1 MNIFKITVCVVCICL
16 FGIVYSNPLLAETIG
31 TLVVNIDGFPNSDGY
46 AMVAVYDSESSY
58 KEGAPR
64 TAEARIKVVNQKAR
78 AELDGLSYGTYAVAM
93 YHDRNING
101 KMDKNAMGIPKESYG
116 FSNNARGILGPPSY
130 KKAKFELNSPKKE
143 IHISL
148 D

>member
-1 MNIFKITVCVVCICL
+1 MNIFKITICVVSICM
-16 FGIVYSNPLLAETIG
+16 FGIVYCNPLLAETIG
-31 TLVVNIDGFPNSDGY
+31 TLVVDIDGFPDSDGY
-46 AMVAVYDSESSY
+46 AMVAVYASESAY

-64 TAEARIKVVNQKAR
+64 IAEARIKIADQQAR
-78 AELDGLSYGTYAVAM
+78 AVLEKIPYGTYAVAM
-93 YHDRNING
+93 YHDRNTNG
-101 KMDKNAMGIPKESYG
+101 KLDKNAMGIPKESYG

-130 KKAKFELNSPKKE
+130 KKAKFVLNSPQKE